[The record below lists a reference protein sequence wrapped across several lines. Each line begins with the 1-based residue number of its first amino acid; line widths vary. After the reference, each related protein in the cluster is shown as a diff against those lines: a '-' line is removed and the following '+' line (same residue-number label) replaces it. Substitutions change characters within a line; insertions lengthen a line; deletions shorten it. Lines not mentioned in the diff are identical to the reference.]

1 MKIRD
6 RKFINSTALIFC
18 VSGLVFVS
26 LLAARQR
33 MHPLL
38 SMMDYYGYSELAG
51 NIFQRLDFTVR
62 WELDAP
68 LLYPP
73 LFPVLA
79 HLLTFLTGDFV
90 RSIEYINIFSASFC
104 LVPLFFL
111 VRSIVNTWAAVL
123 SVIFGVCYFGLKPCY
138 DPRSDQFFCFLLVAI
153 CWYVWTILN
162 DKEQRLWKYGLAGV
176 LMSLAYLTKFSG
188 LLFGLAGAA
197 SIFCWFSRRADGRR
211 EAVRKI
217 AFLFLGA
224 VPLVAGY
231 HLLAFNSSRHA
242 EVLSLSEYVFFDG
255 NALYEGGAGL
265 RERRMREL
273 DPAGTEFGYVSFL
286 KKNGPV
292 SFTAKHPAFV
302 FHKYVWGLKRVVQV
316 IAARILPLMNVR
328 SGGLILGL
336 QAVFVLL
343 LVVGALRCRSSPG
356 IAHVLLFASAVMTF
370 PLFHVSSERYIMPFV
385 PLCLALFLAGIDA
398 VRRSAGKWIGSRR
411 VRRSLGVVLF
421 VLLSC
426 MYLLSGYRVAR
437 RDYTASKGNSQY
449 EEFLETASWIRND
462 ARDSEKRI
470 KIMSRYTALSYL
482 TDSAFIMLPYTL
494 DWDTII
500 RFAVSREVDYIVI
513 DKAYL
518 MRDRPDQWKYF
529 RGAEVPREHVRMMAE
544 SRIGGNTIW
553 VLKLSGRAGPSRESG
568 G

>member
-26 LLAARQR
+26 LLVARQR
-33 MHPLL
+33 MHPFL

-111 VRSIVNTWAAVL
+111 VRSVVNTWAAVL
-123 SVIFGVCYFGLKPCY
+123 SVIFGACYFGLKPCY
-138 DPRSDQFFCFLLVAI
+138 DPRSDQFFCFLLIAI

-162 DKEQRLWKYGLAGV
+162 ERKQRRWKYAVAGV
-176 LMSLAYLTKFSG
+176 LTSLAYLTKFSG

-197 SIFCWFSRRADGRR
+197 SILCYFSRRANGRR

-255 NALYEGGAGL
+255 NALYEGGSGL

-273 DPAGTEFGYVSFL
+273 DSAGTEFGYVSFL
-286 KKNGPV
+286 KKNGPM
-292 SFTAKHPAFV
+292 SFAAKHPAFV

-316 IAARILPLMNVR
+316 MAARILPLMNVR

-336 QAVFVLL
+336 QAVFVLF

-356 IAHVLLFASAVMTF
+356 IAHILLFASAVMTF

-385 PLCLALFLAGIDA
+385 PLCPRA
-398 VRRSAGKWIGSRR
+398 VPRRDRCRSSPCRTADRASIVSQVSWSRLVRLSLLYVSSERLSRGASRLHGVEEKMASTRSFSKRRRGSGTTPGTPRSGSR
-411 VRRSLGVVLF
+411 SCPGTP
-421 VLLSC
+421 LSP
-426 MYLLSGYRVAR
+426 
-437 RDYTASKGNSQY
+437 
-449 EEFLETASWIRND
+449 I
-462 ARDSEKRI
+462 
-470 KIMSRYTALSYL
+470 
-482 TDSAFIMLPYTL
+482 
-494 DWDTII
+494 
-500 RFAVSREVDYIVI
+500 
-513 DKAYL
+513 
-518 MRDRPDQWKYF
+518 
-529 RGAEVPREHVRMMAE
+529 
-544 SRIGGNTIW
+544 
-553 VLKLSGRAGPSRESG
+553 
-568 G
+568 